1 MFQDYY
7 ILDEEVYT
15 EDVVFAVRK
24 EDAVLGKIIDK
35 AVYKLRTQD
44 VLDRV
49 QRKWFLTSILEDALP
64 RQFIYQELQDFLF
77 FCFGIFIS
85 ILEFWLRFG
94 QGN

>member
-49 QRKWFLTSILEDALP
+49 QRKWFLTGRCVAAAVHLCLAGGA
-64 RQFIYQELQDFLF
+64 FIRNCRI
-77 FCFGIFIS
+77 FCFFVLVYS
-85 ILEFWLRFG
+85 
-94 QGN
+94 

>member
-1 MFQDYY
+1 MNTVSYTH
-7 ILDEEVYT
+7 LDVYKRQVYT
-15 EDVVFAVRK
+15 EDVVFAVQK

-64 RQFIYQELQDFLF
+64 RQFIYVWLAVLLSGIAGF
-77 FCFGIFIS
+77 FVLVYS
-85 ILEFWLRFG
+85 
-94 QGN
+94 